1 MHKCKD
7 NIHMCFLID
16 WGLPSISVGKE
27 FACNAGDQVL
37 FLSQE
42 YPQRRDR
49 LTHASILGLDSKEST
64 CSGLPGGSDSKES
77 ACNARDPGFIP
88 GLGRSPEE
96 SMATYSSP
104 PASRIMWTKEL
115 GRLQSM
121 ESHRVRHS

>member
-7 NIHMCFLID
+7 NIYMCFLID
-16 WGLPSISVGKE
+16 WGLPSSSVGKE

-49 LTHASILGLDSKEST
+49 LTHASILGLDSKES
-64 CSGLPGGSDSKES
+64 

-96 SMATYSSP
+96 SMATYSNIL
-104 PASRIMWTKEL
+104 AWRIPMDRGTWQATVHGVAKNQTRL
-115 GRLQSM
+115 GD
-121 ESHRVRHS
+121 